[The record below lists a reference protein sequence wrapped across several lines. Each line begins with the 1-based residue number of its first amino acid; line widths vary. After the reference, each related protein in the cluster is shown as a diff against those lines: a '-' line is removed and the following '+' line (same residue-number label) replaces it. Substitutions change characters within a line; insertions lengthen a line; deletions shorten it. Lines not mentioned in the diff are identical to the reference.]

1 MPLVSICI
9 PTYNYA
15 AFLGDAVASAVA
27 QTCPDVEIL
36 IVDNCST
43 DATADVAASWVRRD
57 RRVRY
62 LRNDANVGMARN
74 FNLAL
79 RAAAGEYVKILCADD
94 WLDARAIERSVA
106 EIERHPGAALVT
118 TGRLLAA
125 ARDRASG
132 LVAYARTLRA
142 VRGADAIRRCLFGT
156 NYIGEPSATLFPRRL
171 AARGFDESYPHLVDL
186 EMWFHLLEQGSLV
199 CIPEP
204 LTCVRIHQGQGTQ
217 ANLRAR
223 QILADKKRLYAAY
236 GSRDYIRST
245 PRERAMWKL
254 RMAYNA
260 WTADRAAGGARTAGV
275 AEFVPPA
282 VFYAALPF
290 LRASHGLR
298 ALMRRARYRVKRPP
312 VAQ

>member
-1 MPLVSICI
+1 M
-9 PTYNYA
+9 
-15 AFLGDAVASAVA
+15 
-27 QTCPDVEIL
+27 
-36 IVDNCST
+36 
-43 DATADVAASWVRRD
+43 
-57 RRVRY
+57 
-62 LRNDANVGMARN
+62 
-74 FNLAL
+74 
-79 RAAAGEYVKILCADD
+79 LCADD

-106 EIERHPGAALVT
+106 EIERHPGATLVT
-118 TGRLLAA
+118 TARLLAA
-125 ARDRASG
+125 APDEASG
-132 LVAYARTLRA
+132 LVAYASTLCT
-142 VRGADAIRRCLFGT
+142 VRGPDAIRRCLFGT

-171 AARGFDESYPHLVDL
+171 AARGFDESYPHLIDL
-186 EMWFHLLEQGSLV
+186 ELWFHLLAQGSLV
-199 CIPEP
+199 SLPDP
-204 LTCVRIHQGQGTQ
+204 LTYIRVHEARSTQ
-217 ANLRAR
+217 ANIRAR
-223 QILADKKRLYAAY
+223 QILVDKKRLYAAY

-260 WTADRAAGGARTAGV
+260 WTADRAAGGARTAGI